1 MNSDLGMKRL
11 NEALRL
17 RNMNQTELC
26 KRTGLPSSSVS
37 RYLNGKSI
45 PKQRP
50 LALMA
55 EALKVSPAWLMGY
68 DVPMDIE
75 PDYIL
80 ESEKLLF
87 LIERLSP
94 DDRELLYTFIDSLL
108 KRGNNNADSET

>member
-17 RNMNQTELC
+17 RDMNQTELC

-68 DVPMDIE
+68 DVTMEGDLLPSEIQLDKLTE
-75 PDYIL
+75 ENRTRIL
-80 ESEKLLF
+80 AYYQAL
-87 LIERLSP
+87 
-94 DDRELLYTFIDSLL
+94 IDSQEV
-108 KRGNNNADSET
+108 K